1 MINQLKIGID
11 GKFKEIN
18 LQMKDIKE
26 SFASTVNDIVV
37 ESILKV
43 KNSIIKTLK
52 EENIKLKILEA
63 RLFDSEKAS
72 NK

>member
-1 MINQLKIGID
+1 
-11 GKFKEIN
+11 
-18 LQMKDIKE
+18 MKDIKE

-52 EENIKLKILEA
+52 EENIKLKEM
-63 RLFDSEKAS
+63 
-72 NK
+72 

>member
-43 KNSIIKTLK
+43 KNPIIKMLK
-52 EENIKLKILEA
+52 EENIKLK
-63 RLFDSEKAS
+63 KM
-72 NK
+72 

>member
-43 KNSIIKTLK
+43 KNSIIKMLK
-52 EENIKLKILEA
+52 EENIKLKKMWNPW
-63 RLFDSEKAS
+63 S
-72 NK
+72 

>member
-43 KNSIIKTLK
+43 KNSIIKTVK
-52 EENIKLKILEA
+52 EENIKLK
-63 RLFDSEKAS
+63 KM
-72 NK
+72 

>member
-43 KNSIIKTLK
+43 KNPIIKTLK
-52 EENIKLKILEA
+52 EENIKLK
-63 RLFDSEKAS
+63 KM
-72 NK
+72 

>member
-52 EENIKLKILEA
+52 EENIKLK
-63 RLFDSEKAS
+63 KM
-72 NK
+72 

>member
-26 SFASTVNDIVV
+26 SFASTVHDIVV

-52 EENIKLKILEA
+52 EENNKLK
-63 RLFDSEKAS
+63 KM
-72 NK
+72 

>member
-11 GKFKEIN
+11 SKFKEIN

-52 EENIKLKILEA
+52 EENIKLK
-63 RLFDSEKAS
+63 KM
-72 NK
+72 

>member
-43 KNSIIKTLK
+43 KNSIIKMLK
-52 EENIKLKILEA
+52 EENIKLK
-63 RLFDSEKAS
+63 KM
-72 NK
+72 

>member
-52 EENIKLKILEA
+52 EENIKLKKMWNPW
-63 RLFDSEKAS
+63 S
-72 NK
+72 

>member
-52 EENIKLKILEA
+52 EENNKLK
-63 RLFDSEKAS
+63 KM
-72 NK
+72 

>member
-43 KNSIIKTLK
+43 KNPIIKMLK
-52 EENIKLKILEA
+52 EENIKLKKMWNPW
-63 RLFDSEKAS
+63 S
-72 NK
+72 

>member
-11 GKFKEIN
+11 SKFKEIN

-52 EENIKLKILEA
+52 EENIKLKKMWNPW
-63 RLFDSEKAS
+63 S
-72 NK
+72 

>member
-26 SFASTVNDIVV
+26 IFASTVNDIVV

-52 EENIKLKILEA
+52 EENIKLK
-63 RLFDSEKAS
+63 KM
-72 NK
+72 